1 MDISP
6 LQRPVKAADLPFDL
20 MARSTAVPAQEKVKE
35 LSRQFEAIMLR
46 QILQEAQKTV
56 IKSKYHQDTAV
67 GGIYQDMVVNRMA
80 DDMSKSG
87 GLGLAHSL
95 ETQMTRQLLAAKTA
109 PGETPAEPATQ
120 PQ

>member
-6 LQRPVKAADLPFDL
+6 LQRPIKAADMPFDM
-20 MARSTAVPAQEKVKE
+20 MARSTTLPPQEKVKE

-46 QILQEAQKTV
+46 QILQEAQKSV
-56 IKSKYHQDTAV
+56 IKSSYHQDTAV
-67 GGIYQDMVVNRMA
+67 SGIYQDMVVNRMA

-87 GLGLAHSL
+87 GFGLAHSL
-95 ETQMTRQLLAAKTA
+95 ETQMTRQLLAAQ
-109 PGETPAEPATQ
+109 PPAGDGSAAPATP